1 MVQFDRFK
9 SSQIGKD
16 EAQNRNHVVES
27 EEQQSSE
34 NMCFYMNCLL
44 SGFGKC
50 FHK

>member
-27 EEQQSSE
+27 DEQQSSE
-34 NMCFYMNCLL
+34 NMCFYINYLL